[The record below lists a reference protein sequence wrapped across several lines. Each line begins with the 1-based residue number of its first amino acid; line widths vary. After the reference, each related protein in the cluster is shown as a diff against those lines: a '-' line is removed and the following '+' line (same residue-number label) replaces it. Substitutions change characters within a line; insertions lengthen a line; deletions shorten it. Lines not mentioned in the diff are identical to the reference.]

1 LDVDAAEARK
11 DGDSDFVCSGMCD
24 LLDIDIASR
33 DDSKVGVYQ

>member
-1 LDVDAAEARK
+1 LNVDAAKAGK
-11 DGDSDFVCSGMCD
+11 DCHSDFLCSGMCD